1 LALILLKIPSIK
13 KILNVFILLLFVG
26 LILARDVIDISVNS
40 YVFVALAVIFFAIN
54 DADKTVAAM
63 AFLIPS
69 YNGIQYVIIYLIGI
83 AILILKD
90 ATAFQIRPVPI
101 LCTMLIILIE
111 LFAGFNEEVVLNLT
125 ALFRFFGMFIFS
137 FLLFPSYS
145 KKLDY
150 ALVLKAFLWG
160 TLFMVVNILWQYIIV
175 YGVSAF
181 ITLGIRVGDVTT
193 HFYLTRG
200 FRVSNDQNLLGIISA
215 TAISSALILNYR
227 KSGSGLYLLFIPAF
241 LIFGFLT
248 QSRTF
253 LLTIAVMFTYYM
265 FASLFKGKE
274 KNVNRTVLIFI
285 IVVTLLVVTYY
296 IIQSYFPQYVE
307 NLTSRLE
314 AEDIT
319 GGRSRIFQ
327 FYNEFMLN
335 NPGYIPFGTGMLSYR
350 QVSGYGSIHNGFQ
363 EVFVSWGVI
372 GCLLVTLM
380 MISLYKSSSMAKK
393 FEPIRLLPIIMY
405 IIPIQTI
412 QWFNSGGMVLLNI
425 IWISSV
431 NYLSSY
437 PRIDNELIIDQT
449 VVD

>member
-1 LALILLKIPSIK
+1 MALILLKIPSIK

-285 IVVTLLVVTYY
+285 IVVTLLVVTYN